1 MRERVIYGYRME
13 NGSITVNA
21 SQKGTIQRVFDDYI
35 SGKSIRQ
42 VMQALN
48 EDGVPSPNGKT
59 WTHRAVGN
67 LLGDRRYLG
76 GGLYPAIISEET
88 FAQAQAKRREMNE
101 ALGRT
106 AKAGLKKPPYD
117 GMIFCGDCGRRFY
130 WIHYRGKVYWECSLH
145 YQGKRAK
152 GGACGNARQLTD
164 MEIQKAFILLQN
176 RIFGGALEVRQP
188 AMRSTKRLET
198 LKAKYREMLE
208 SVGSYEGKS
217 LADVILWIAA
227 EEYAQSSGAED
238 RIITQAVE
246 AAGRAAEFQADV
258 FWKVVRKIIVTESG
272 MCFELINGQKIQ
284 NT

>member
-1 MRERVIYGYRME
+1 MRERVVYGYRME
-13 NGSITVNA
+13 NGAVEINA
-21 SQKGTIQRVFDDYI
+21 SEGETIRRVFDDYI
-35 SGKSIRQ
+35 SGGSIRQ
-42 VMQALN
+42 TMQALN
-48 EDGVPSPNGKT
+48 EDGIPSPNGT
-59 WTHRAVGN
+59 AWTHRAVGN

-76 GGLYPAIISEET
+76 DGSYPAIISEEI
-88 FAQAQAKRREMNE
+88 FAQAQAKRRETNE

-106 AKAGLKKPPYD
+106 AKAGLEKPPYD

-164 MEIQKAFILLQN
+164 LEIQKAFILLQN
-176 RIFGGALEVRQP
+176 RIFAGALEVRQP

-208 SVGSYEGKS
+208 GVGSYEEKS

-238 RIITQAVE
+238 KIIMQTVRE
-246 AAGRAAEFQADV
+246 AGRTAEFQADV
-258 FWKVVRKIIVTESG
+258 FRKVVRKITVTETG

-284 NT
+284 ST